1 MLAGMPLP
9 WVAPA
14 PIGLAAVEVMAH
26 QYNIDIPQCI
36 AALSLDAQQRLVPV
50 QVVKT
55 EITPQLASADGL
67 REAETVP
74 LPYGALLHT
83 RR

>member
-1 MLAGMPLP
+1 MRA
-9 WVAPA
+9 
-14 PIGLAAVEVMAH
+14 
-26 QYNIDIPQCI
+26 NILRR
-36 AALSLDAQQRLVPV
+36 ARAERNLKVSV
-50 QVVKT
+50 QVVET